1 MLRSETYKAYFINPL
16 PQELRAD
23 FDREIA
29 RQTRPLSTMLLIFI
43 ALLEGFNLGRILLT
57 GRLARGSWI
66 NLTYFSL
73 YLALL
78 LATLAALAVLLAV
91 RRDTARCARAYNRAC
106 FAYSLFFCLWST
118 GITLLDQRVSEN
130 ITVYVAAVISVS
142 VFVYLRPWQALVL
155 FPVNHLVLLL
165 FFTAFQGAP
174 VNNTGNYLNSTVL
187 CIVAVLLSLFRY
199 HSKMAD
205 YQNRCTITG
214 QAAEIQEINKQL
226 RELVVTDTLSGLRNR
241 RYLDAELYPRWE
253 ELLLLHRQIGVIML
267 DIDDFKRYN
276 DIHGHQ
282 KGDDC
287 IRLIAGVLARE
298 AGAQAATILR
308 YGGEEFTLILPGVSD
323 TELMQ
328 TAEAI
333 RRGVEN
339 LRLDNRPDTGL
350 CWVTVS
356 EGVFWCRAEE
366 PLTLEQCLKRADDA
380 LYEAKRQG
388 KNRVAAAGAPVCSLV

>member
-226 RELVVTDTLSGLRNR
+226 RELVVTDTLSGLHNR
-241 RYLDAELYPRWE
+241 RYLDAELLSPLGGASPPSQANRGDYAGHRRFQAVQRHTRASE
-253 ELLLLHRQIGVIML
+253 RGRLHPPHRRGIGPGG
-267 DIDDFKRYN
+267 RRA
-276 DIHGHQ
+276 G
-282 KGDDC
+282 GDDSPVRGRGIHPYPPRRVGC
-287 IRLIAGVLARE
+287 RTDAN
-298 AGAQAATILR
+298 
-308 YGGEEFTLILPGVSD
+308 
-323 TELMQ
+323 
-328 TAEAI
+328 
-333 RRGVEN
+333 RRGDPPG
-339 LRLDNRPDTGL
+339 RRKP
-350 CWVTVS
+350 
-356 EGVFWCRAEE
+356 
-366 PLTLEQCLKRADDA
+366 
-380 LYEAKRQG
+380 
-388 KNRVAAAGAPVCSLV
+388 AAGQPPGYRALLGDGERGGLLVPGGGAFPPGTMPEARRRRAV

>member
-130 ITVYVAAVISVS
+130 ITVR
-142 VFVYLRPWQALVL
+142 FCME
-155 FPVNHLVLLL
+155 LLL
-165 FFTAFQGAP
+165 F
-174 VNNTGNYLNSTVL
+174 
-187 CIVAVLLSLFRY
+187 
-199 HSKMAD
+199 
-205 YQNRCTITG
+205 
-214 QAAEIQEINKQL
+214 
-226 RELVVTDTLSGLRNR
+226 
-241 RYLDAELYPRWE
+241 
-253 ELLLLHRQIGVIML
+253 
-267 DIDDFKRYN
+267 
-276 DIHGHQ
+276 
-282 KGDDC
+282 
-287 IRLIAGVLARE
+287 
-298 AGAQAATILR
+298 
-308 YGGEEFTLILPGVSD
+308 
-323 TELMQ
+323 
-328 TAEAI
+328 
-333 RRGVEN
+333 
-339 LRLDNRPDTGL
+339 
-350 CWVTVS
+350 
-356 EGVFWCRAEE
+356 
-366 PLTLEQCLKRADDA
+366 
-380 LYEAKRQG
+380 
-388 KNRVAAAGAPVCSLV
+388 